1 MTSDTDSEGTVQK
14 EPVLVANAPGGGIA
28 PSETKM
34 ATMTL
39 WKKMA

>member
-14 EPVLVANAPGGGIA
+14 EPVLVVNAPEDSIA

-34 ATMTL
+34 AAMTP